1 MINYLFSRID
11 KAKGFT
17 KEQRKYIEQDIKNNS
32 TITFISAMSNEPE
45 HLKTSIEN
53 KIESFKKININ
64 FKNIYTIDEN
74 TTKEESINYLKD
86 SNIIFL
92 LGGAPYIQMGIIN
105 KNNLQNYIKAVPIII
120 GVSAGSMNQTKR
132 VIYVDEYENK
142 THDYKGLNYFETSI
156 YPHYTKELKDE
167 INEVSKIEPILA
179 IPDTS
184 FIRIENSKIEYIGIN
199 YLFDNRL

>member
-11 KAKGFT
+11 KVKGFT

-32 TITFISAMSNEPE
+32 NITFISAMSNEPE

-53 KIESFKKININ
+53 KIKSFTKININ

-74 TTKEESINYLKD
+74 TTKEEAINYLKNSD
-86 SNIIFL
+86 IVFL
-92 LGGAPYIQMGIIN
+92 LGGAPFIQMDIIN
-105 KNNLQNYIKAVPIII
+105 KNNLQNYIKEVPIVI

-142 THDYKGLNYFETSI
+142 THDYKGLNYLATSI
-156 YPHYTKELKDE
+156 YPHYTKDLHDE

-184 FIRIENSKIEYIGIN
+184 FIRIENNKIDYIGKN
-199 YLFDNRL
+199 YMFDKRL